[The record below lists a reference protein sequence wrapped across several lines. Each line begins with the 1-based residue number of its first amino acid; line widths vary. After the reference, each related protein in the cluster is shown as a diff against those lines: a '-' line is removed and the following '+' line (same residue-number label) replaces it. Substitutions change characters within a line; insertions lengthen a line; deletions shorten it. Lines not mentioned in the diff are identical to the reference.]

1 MSKKIREYT
10 FFKYIGPGILV
21 TVGFIDPGNWASN
34 LAAGSFFGY
43 SLLWVV
49 SVSTLMLILLQ
60 HNVAHLG
67 IATGHCLAENAFLH
81 IKPRYSQPLLI
92 TALMAS
98 ISTSLAEILGGA
110 IALNMLLSIPLQL
123 GVLVML
129 ISVCFITFF
138 TNYQKLEK
146 FIISF
151 VSIIG
156 FCFFYETTL
165 INIEWLAVAK
175 SSVVIS
181 IPEGSILIIVS
192 ILGAVVMPHN
202 LFLHS
207 EIIQTKDW
215 FNKQPELKNKLLKYE
230 FLDTLFSM
238 ILGWAINC
246 IIIILA
252 AEVFFK
258 NNIQVSELS
267 QASDLLKPILG
278 NKAAL
283 IFAVSLL
290 CAGFA
295 SSITA
300 GISGGIIFS
309 AIFKKEY
316 NEKSIYTKL
325 GIFITLVA
333 SCIVILFIENPLQG
347 LIYSQ
352 MFLSMQL
359 PFTIGLQ
366 IYLTSSKKVMG
377 KDANS
382 LLTNILLISC
392 GVFVSTLN
400 IILLYTMFKDG
411 W

>member
-1 MSKKIREYT
+1 MKQANRKYT
-10 FFKYIGPGILV
+10 FFKYMGPGVLV
-21 TVGFIDPGNWASN
+21 AVGFIDPGNWASN
-34 LAAGSFFGY
+34 LAAGSMFGY

-81 IKPRYSQPLLI
+81 LRPRYAQPLLI
-92 TALMAS
+92 TALLAA

-110 IALNMLLSIPLQL
+110 IALNMLLGIPLKL
-123 GVLVML
+123 GVLCML
-129 ISVCFITFF
+129 ITVCLVTFL
-138 TNYQKLEK
+138 TDYQRLEK

-151 VSIIG
+151 VAIIG
-156 FCFFYETTL
+156 FCFFYEMTL
-165 INIEWLAVAK
+165 VNVDWVMAAK
-175 SSVVIS
+175 SATVIS
-181 IPEGSILIIVS
+181 FPQGSMLIIVS

-207 EIIQTKDW
+207 EIIQTKNW
-215 FNKQPELKNKLLKYE
+215 FREQPKIKAKLLKYE

-246 IIIILA
+246 TIIILA

-258 NNIQVSELS
+258 NNIQVDDLS
-267 QASDLLKPILG
+267 QAADLLKPVLG
-278 NKAAL
+278 SKAAL
-283 IFAVSLL
+283 VFAASLL
-290 CAGFA
+290 CASFA

-300 GISGGIIFS
+300 GVAGGIIFS
-309 AIFKKEY
+309 AVFKKEY
-316 NEKSIYTKL
+316 NEKSNYTRA
-325 GIFITLVA
+325 GIIITHTLT
-333 SCIVILFIENPLQG
+333 CLIILFINDTLMG
-347 LIYSQ
+347 LLYSQ

-377 KDANS
+377 ADANK
-382 LLTNILLISC
+382 LLTNVLLVSC
-392 GVFVSTLN
+392 GVFVSVLN
-400 IILLYTMFKDG
+400 IILLYSMFIDR
-411 W
+411 